1 MGNLMIGAQGEFA
14 DGWLPISAALLP
26 KIKPKQRGKV
36 VIDMLPTRQIEQ
48 TGSEMNAAKIS
59 LF

>member
-1 MGNLMIGAQGEFA
+1 MIYWHCGGTVAVGNRSL
-14 DGWLPISAALLP
+14 LAAPLP

-36 VIDMLPTRQIEQ
+36 VKGVLLKRRLKQ